1 MDIGSFFASLSP
13 SQKGALLGG
22 LAGTGLGAAAGGL
35 GSKNNK
41 LKSSL
46 IGGLT
51 GGLGGAGLGAG
62 IGAGVKRFSGM
73 NSKPEN
79 SKPENSKPENSEY
92 MPNVLNYH
100 GKLLK
105 APEDTPTG
113 NFNAVMGG
121 AALSTPKKLENNLSK
136 AISYSSDKL
145 IQLKELLI
153 KARKELHNEARR
165 ERGQKEYAEINN
177 KGEFGGMLTFPK

>member
-79 SKPENSKPENSEY
+79 SEPENSEY
-92 MPNVLNYH
+92 MPNILNYH
-100 GKLLK
+100 GKFLE
-105 APEDTPTG
+105 APENTPTG
-113 NFNAVMGG
+113 KFNAVMGG
-121 AALSTPKKLENNLSK
+121 AALRTPKKLENNLSK
-136 AISYSSDKL
+136 AISYSLVGFDKL
-145 IQLKELLI
+145 RQLKELLI
-153 KARKELHNEARR
+153 RINR
-165 ERGQKEYAEINN
+165 QKEYNEINN
-177 KGEFGGMLTFPK
+177 EGQFGGMLPFPKQK